1 MIRVIKLSGSVYDGV
16 EVMYEENIPPPSR
29 FIVSNQEYYMDNRSD
44 CHLIGYTIYNYK
56 FTTEHKDISVRE
68 AITPMFLLAIHHA
81 TR

>member
-1 MIRVIKLSGSVYDGV
+1 MIHIIKLSGGFYDAV

-29 FIVSNQEYYMDNRSD
+29 FMVNNQEYYRDNRSD
-44 CHLIGYTIYNYK
+44 CHFIGYQIYNYK